1 MEKTI
6 EKENTAE
13 NKTTAK
19 LAVEIKNV
27 VKNFGNV
34 KVIKDVSLSINEG
47 EIYGIIGHSGAGKS
61 TLLRCINGLES
72 YNGGSVNVM
81 GKEVSTLKDS
91 ELRVFRKELGMIF
104 QNFNLLQRKN
114 VFDNVAL
121 PLEVWGYDKNAI
133 KEKVLKLLK
142 LVGLE
147 DKKSRKPSE
156 LSGGQ
161 KQRVAIA
168 RALAL
173 DPKILLCDE
182 ATSALDPKTTKDIL
196 QLLLRINKE
205 LGLTIIIV
213 THQMEVIKEVCERVA
228 LLDGGEICAEGR
240 AEDLFLKPGKSLK
253 KFLGEEEEEN
263 LPDTGINIKLYFPS
277 NSSENALITRMSR
290 ELGIDFSIVWGK
302 LEKFRDQVLGGL
314 VINIDEKDKDKV
326 LKYLEDKDILLEVLE

>member
-1 MEKTI
+1 MSAY
-6 EKENTAE
+6 AE
-13 NKTTAK
+13 A
-19 LAVEIKNV
+19 AVEIKNV
-27 VKNFGNV
+27 VKSFGNV
-34 KVIKDVSLSINEG
+34 QVIKDVSFTINQG

-81 GKEVSTLKDS
+81 GKEVSALNDG

-121 PLEVWGYDKNAI
+121 PLEVWGYDKNTI
-133 KEKVLKLLK
+133 KEKVSELLK

-147 DKKSRKPSE
+147 DKILRKPSQ

-196 QLLLRINKE
+196 QLLLKINKE
-205 LGLTIIIV
+205 LGITIIIV

-228 LLDGGEICAEGR
+228 LLDGGEIKAEGK

-253 KFLGEEEEEN
+253 KFLGEEDEEN

-290 ELGIDFSIVWGK
+290 ELEIDFSIVWGK

-314 VINIDEKDKDKV
+314 VININEEDKEKV
-326 LKYLEDKDILLEVLE
+326 LKYLEDKDILLEVLR